1 MISNLLLLGYPSS
14 VQDFF
19 LTKDCSHRRLLQPR
33 EESTRR
39 LLSQDLQNRILF
51 VVEQRQEID
60 YTREMTR
67 MSVSLDS
74 VLLVVSHI
82 RLSLHSVD
90 RRVILYF
97 CPSVKGAFLL
107 YSSLAHEET
116 DRVTQVN
123 ETET

>member
-1 MISNLLLLGYPSS
+1 
-14 VQDFF
+14 
-19 LTKDCSHRRLLQPR
+19 
-33 EESTRR
+33 
-39 LLSQDLQNRILF
+39 
-51 VVEQRQEID
+51 
-60 YTREMTR
+60 MTR